1 MQFIALSLGQLSA
14 FPSNG
19 LMHTL
24 CPLVDV
30 SSAWFKA
37 LKSLAAP
44 AICYRISSSP
54 YRERGLI
61 KPRLSQKT

>member
-19 LMHTL
+19 LMHTR

-44 AICYRISSSP
+44 MPSAIASP
-54 YRERGLI
+54 L
-61 KPRLSQKT
+61 RLTENAA